1 MEQTKLLLC
10 SLSKTTSIQSQ
21 AHFGSSKTLIFFP
34 WSSLLW
40 RTTRHIP
47 QSIFSATFTFPHWC
61 ACSVTQSCLTLWDS
75 VDYSLPGFSVHGI
88 SQTRIMEWVAIPC
101 ARVSFWSR
109 DWTYVSHLSCMANRL
124 FTPEPTEKPQ
134 EPRRCFWVIPKS
146 VFHMQGIVKRWI
158 MIVSRNFFSV
168 LSCLSC
174 QVHFHMVCA

>member
-1 MEQTKLLLC
+1 MEQTKLLVC

-47 QSIFSATFTFPHWC
+47 QSIFSATLTFPSGVH
-61 ACSVTQSCLTLWDS
+61 AQSLSHVWLFETLWTIACQT
-75 VDYSLPGFSVHGI
+75 VHGI

-101 ARVSFWSR
+101 ARASFWSR

-146 VFHMQGIVKRWI
+146 VFHISG
-158 MIVSRNFFSV
+158 N
-168 LSCLSC
+168 C
-174 QVHFHMVCA
+174 QKVNHDCF